1 MHCIIQACDCT
12 LRVNGARVAAFGN
25 DLVSEKGEKV
35 AKLDMLHF
43 LTLVQRSSAGRTALV
58 AQTAPSAP
66 TGRLTASPPSAT
78 WRQTRRSTCGWSQD
92 KETTAFMRPGGF
104 TGSSA
109 RCRYFTQKIKIKSN
123 NKYCLHFFLAL
134 EWRPAYNDRIK
145 RNKKWRRFTFLR
157 ILMRCSNI
165 CWWYYFVVYLYLY
178 DSNHVRT
185 SIKLWWHSQNK
196 KIWSP
201 LSFLNL
207 FSEKS
212 FLLGKAR
219 YVEFRNNSV
228 PFLFLFP
235 SCVVS
240 LATAVTRHTLDSL
253 FLSFSC
259 AIFLSPSFSSLYCW
273 TTESSYPDPFP
284 SLKGISYSS
293 PEVSVSRCISGT
305 LWKRQVLVKRY
316 FLTQFEKARQ
326 KRKIYY
332 SNFYTNAKNISL
344 EQYRKHHRRVSK

>member
-1 MHCIIQACDCT
+1 M
-12 LRVNGARVAAFGN
+12 LR
-25 DLVSEKGEKV
+25 
-35 AKLDMLHF
+35 F

-92 KETTAFMRPGGF
+92 RETTVCTRPAGS

-123 NKYCLHFFLAL
+123 NKYCLYFFLAL

-196 KIWSP
+196 K
-201 LSFLNL
+201 NL
-207 FSEKS
+207 
-212 FLLGKAR
+212 
-219 YVEFRNNSV
+219 
-228 PFLFLFP
+228 
-235 SCVVS
+235 
-240 LATAVTRHTLDSL
+240 
-253 FLSFSC
+253 
-259 AIFLSPSFSSLYCW
+259 I
-273 TTESSYPDPFP
+273 
-284 SLKGISYSS
+284 S
-293 PEVSVSRCISGT
+293 PELSQLIFREEFSFGESTVCGIP
-305 LWKRQVLVKRY
+305 
-316 FLTQFEKARQ
+316 E
-326 KRKIYY
+326 
-332 SNFYTNAKNISL
+332 
-344 EQYRKHHRRVSK
+344 